1 MALAVASVCG
11 ISKVVHSPSFSRI
24 LCPSCTSQNPLS
36 LSSKFFHRWKTEK
49 NSERMLVSFFL
60 NFSNLISS
68 LEIGEPAY
76 NIAPCF
82 PLFLSLSFA
91 VTSSPVL
98 QIFSR
103 NFEMAMA
110 RERLI
115 LRNEKFS
122 LFSKI
127 YPRLENNRMEKC
139 RFWYSRSNECPRWR
153 NANGREDRIDTV
165 VLIEMQW
172 RLESKSNLLRIS
184 FAKRRG
190 EKGEEEERARYISY

>member
-1 MALAVASVCG
+1 
-11 ISKVVHSPSFSRI
+11 
-24 LCPSCTSQNPLS
+24 
-36 LSSKFFHRWKTEK
+36 
-49 NSERMLVSFFL
+49 MLVSFFL

-68 LEIGEPAY
+68 LEIGSPPT
-76 NIAPCF
+76 ISCF

-153 NANGREDRIDTV
+153 NANGREDRIDAV

-184 FAKRRG
+184 FPKRRG
-190 EKGEEEERARYISY
+190 EKGEERARYISY